1 MHLKQK
7 CADIRTTNKYGT
19 SDTRSRHMQSGVT
32 KSKAL
37 YTGFLVCVYFRVVF
51 SFNMF
56 KCLKVGLFEMATIL
70 TM

>member
-1 MHLKQK
+1 MHLKQQK
-7 CADIRTTNKYGT
+7 VQTLEQQINMPRQIWGLG
-19 SDTRSRHMQSGVT
+19 MQSVVT